1 MQPAKQ
7 STKRHL
13 DRRALTSLFM
23 FFAGLWL
30 VPTGIALHFA
40 TLASVELIRHIVM
53 AMHNTA
59 SAIFV
64 IAVVAHLVFNW
75 KPMSH
80 YMVSKLNEYLPLT
93 SELIIAAI
101 TVSALIL
108 LIGSHALH
116 VR

>member
-1 MQPAKQ
+1 MRQTIQ
-7 STKRHL
+7 STKRRL

-30 VPTGIALHFA
+30 VPTGIVMHFA
-40 TLASVELIRHIVM
+40 VQASVEPLRHIVM

-64 IAVVAHLVFNW
+64 IAVVVHLVFNW

-80 YMVSKLNEYLPLT
+80 YMVSKLNEYLPLRT
-93 SELIIAAI
+93 ELIIAAI

-108 LIGSHALH
+108 LVASHALH